1 VPVAASIYRRGAGV
15 GPAFAFLFAG
25 PAMNFV
31 TAVWV
36 FSVFGLK
43 MGVWRL
49 VAVPVIGLI
58 IGVIMQMASR
68 GDRSTSR
75 LEKGRS
81 LEEESA
87 FLAGQEQQE
96 FKNTHAVLLFAGLL
110 ALLILGARD
119 IPHNVRLPAVVA
131 IGLFLAIKVPDWF
144 SRDLIG
150 QWMRETG
157 YFLRLVLP
165 ILLPAVLVIGLIQ
178 NNAWGW
184 IYDKVYPYVG
194 KNGLRDTAI
203 AAVFGSAM
211 YFPILTEVPFV
222 KVLLKD
228 SIIGVGPALA
238 LLINGPGVSL
248 PGAILIGRLFGW
260 KRAALYE
267 VLEVT
272 LGGVVGL
279 AFGKIH
285 GDYTCPCQQGPVE
298 TILQEPSSITVALVM
313 VGCMTVAWWKMRGIR
328 RGCSEANAASAVSES
343 EETQR

>member
-1 VPVAASIYRRGAGV
+1 
-15 GPAFAFLFAG
+15 
-25 PAMNFV
+25 
-31 TAVWV
+31 
-36 FSVFGLK
+36 
-43 MGVWRL
+43 
-49 VAVPVIGLI
+49 VIGLI

-184 IYDKVYPYVG
+184 IYDKVYPLCG
-194 KNGLRDTAI
+194 
-203 AAVFGSAM
+203 
-211 YFPILTEVPFV
+211 
-222 KVLLKD
+222 
-228 SIIGVGPALA
+228 
-238 LLINGPGVSL
+238 
-248 PGAILIGRLFGW
+248 
-260 KRAALYE
+260 
-267 VLEVT
+267 
-272 LGGVVGL
+272 
-279 AFGKIH
+279 
-285 GDYTCPCQQGPVE
+285 
-298 TILQEPSSITVALVM
+298 
-313 VGCMTVAWWKMRGIR
+313 
-328 RGCSEANAASAVSES
+328 
-343 EETQR
+343 